1 MEAFEI
7 NINTIAQPRL
17 PCLEIA
23 GVDLLNALAMGRDSH
38 RGIFQTKACHEG
50 CRSGRAAS

>member
-23 GVDLLNALAMGRDSH
+23 GVDLLNALATDRDSH
-38 RGIFQTKACHEG
+38 RGIF
-50 CRSGRAAS
+50 